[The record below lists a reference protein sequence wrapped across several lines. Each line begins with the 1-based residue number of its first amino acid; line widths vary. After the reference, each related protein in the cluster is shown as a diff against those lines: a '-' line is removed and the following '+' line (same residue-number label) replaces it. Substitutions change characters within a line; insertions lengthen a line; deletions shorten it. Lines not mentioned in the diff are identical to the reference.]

1 MSGMSQK
8 RRFKSLPATSALPPS
23 TDIIRPV
30 RLVRSVQEAKDRG
43 NCKCNKAKQ
52 RAPSLPHKRRRKMT
66 RRANQQK
73 TCPAPLTKIFRLT
86 RRANHLY
93 KLAPSHPDEGRI
105 ASRHERAVGCDGR
118 DSVGRAMGSQG
129 GSSRERSTGARTNDA
144 ANRLRQNSPG
154 GTRPGK
160 TFGVRRSRTAKSCGP
175 GAPMLASSLAE
186 MHPAQPGSRWIVNP
200 QGDGG
205 KKARSPGRARSKP

>member
-1 MSGMSQK
+1 MRYELTDFEWAAIRSK
-8 RRFKSLPATSALPPS
+8 ATYLP
-23 TDIIRPV
+23 
-30 RLVRSVQEAKDRG
+30 
-43 NCKCNKAKQ
+43 CK
-52 RAPSLPHKRRRKMT
+52 LRRKIA

-73 TCPAPLTKIFRLT
+73 PVKPLSQRCFCFSEIQIRL
-86 RRANHLY
+86 Y
-93 KLAPSHPDEGRI
+93 DPPSHPRKGRI

-129 GSSRERSTGARTNDA
+129 GFSRERSAGARTNDA
-144 ANRLRQNSPG
+144 ANRLCQNSPG

-160 TFGVRRSRTAKSCGP
+160 TFGVRWSRTAKSCGP

-186 MHPAQPGSRWIVNP
+186 MHPAQPGLRCIVNR

-205 KKARSPGRARSKP
+205 KQARSPGRARSKP

>member
-1 MSGMSQK
+1 M
-8 RRFKSLPATSALPPS
+8 A
-23 TDIIRPV
+23 
-30 RLVRSVQEAKDRG
+30 QEAKDRK
-43 NCKCNKAKQ
+43 NCKCNMAKRQ
-52 RAPSLPHKRRRKMT
+52 NSFPAPRTTMENCPTGKS
-66 RRANQQK
+66 AK
-73 TCPAPLTKIFRLT
+73 TCPAPQAKIFRLT

-129 GSSRERSTGARTNDA
+129 GSCRERSAGARTNDA
-144 ANRLRQNSPG
+144 ANRLRQNSPD

-160 TFGVRRSRTAKSCGP
+160 TFGVRWSRTAKSCGP
-175 GAPMLASSLAE
+175 GAPMLASSLVE
-186 MHPAQPGSRWIVNP
+186 MHPAQPGLRCIINP

-205 KKARSPGRARSKP
+205 KQARSPGRARSKP

>member
-1 MSGMSQK
+1 M
-8 RRFKSLPATSALPPS
+8 
-23 TDIIRPV
+23 V
-30 RLVRSVQEAKDRG
+30 RQV
-43 NCKCNKAKQ
+43 CKQ
-52 RAPSLPHKRRRKMT
+52 RHPVVIRHRRSSSPFCNNSTTAQGRTKRLGCP
-66 RRANQQK
+66 ANDDGKRPDGQISK
-73 TCPAPLTKIFRLT
+73 TCPALSAKIFRLT
-86 RRANHLY
+86 RQANHLY

-129 GSSRERSTGARTNDA
+129 GSSRERSTGVRTNDA
-144 ANRLRQNSPG
+144 ANRFRQNSPD

-160 TFGVRRSRTAKSCGP
+160 TFGARWSRTAKSCGP

-186 MHPAQPGSRWIVNP
+186 MHSAQPGLKWIVNP

-205 KKARSPGRARSKP
+205 KKARSPRRARSKP

>member
-1 MSGMSQK
+1 MSQK

-30 RLVRSVQEAKDRG
+30 RLVWLVQEAEIARIANATWLSGK
-43 NCKCNKAKQ
+43 
-52 RAPSLPHKRRRKMT
+52 APSLPHKRRRKIA

-73 TCPAPLTKIFRLT
+73 TCPDRLTKIFRLT

-118 DSVGRAMGSQG
+118 DSVGRAMGLQG
-129 GSSRERSTGARTNDA
+129 WFSRERSTGARTNDA

-200 QGDGG
+200 QDDGG

>member
-1 MSGMSQK
+1 MGCHQVK
-8 RRFKSLPATSALPPS
+8 CALPALQTTTENCPTGKSA
-23 TDIIRPV
+23 
-30 RLVRSVQEAKDRG
+30 
-43 NCKCNKAKQ
+43 
-52 RAPSLPHKRRRKMT
+52 
-66 RRANQQK
+66 K
-73 TCPAPLTKIFRLT
+73 TCPALLAKIFRLT

-129 GSSRERSTGARTNDA
+129 GSSRERSAGARTNDA
-144 ANRLRQNSPG
+144 ANRLCQNSPD

-160 TFGVRRSRTAKSCGP
+160 TFGVRWSRTVKSCGP

-186 MHPAQPGSRWIVNP
+186 MHPAQPGLRSIINP

-205 KKARSPGRARSKP
+205 KQAGHRGEHEVSRKPLRGEGRSDSG